1 VDEVPIA
8 KRIGMGGL
16 SGGTS
21 QTGATV
27 KKARFL
33 RAFFVDADNQFVF
46 LSLPDGERSPPAV

>member
-1 VDEVPIA
+1 
-8 KRIGMGGL
+8 MGGL